1 MFSNKK
7 NVNTGAVEG
16 YGKTEPIA
24 NGGFG
29 NAGPMA
35 GGNFGKTEPLF
46 GNGGGFNIG
55 EVPPTSPAPGGP
67 GGLVDTE
74 ALFSNNPG
82 PAIPSTSPIESY
94 GHTMPAVQI
103 TTNIGEKVQPVVGW
117 LLCIKGANVGK
128 EYRIHSDYNY
138 VGSASG
144 DIVIQGDPKIS
155 REKHMLVTYDP
166 ETRVF
171 YVAPASGAN
180 IVRLNDKS
188 LVGGAQELHNYDV
201 IRTGDTSLMFIGF
214 CGEQF
219 GWEQVTNV

>member
-7 NVNTGAVEG
+7 NSNPVGPVDG
-16 YGKTEPIA
+16 YGKTEPIS
-24 NGGFG
+24 NGG
-29 NAGPMA
+29 
-35 GGNFGKTEPLF
+35 FGKTEPLF
-46 GNGGGFNIG
+46 GSGAASNLG
-55 EVPPTSPAPGGP
+55 EVPPTSPAVGM
-67 GGLVDTE
+67 GGLIDTDV
-74 ALFSNNPG
+74 LFRTEGTDFNAPVSG
-82 PAIPSTSPIESY
+82 GIESY
-94 GHTMPAVQI
+94 GHTEPAHVI
-103 TTNIGEKVQPVVGW
+103 TSRSGEKTQPVVGW
-117 LLCIKGANVGK
+117 LVCIKGATVGK

-138 VGSASG
+138 VGSAVG
-144 DIVIQGDPKIS
+144 DIVIPGDPKIS
-155 REKHMLVTYDP
+155 REKHILVTYDP

-219 GWEQVTNV
+219 GWEQITNG